1 MQERPCASGEATPQV
16 RRGFVVH
23 HNGPPAGCVGKGHDR
38 CVSFW
43 NGVRNYHVR
52 TKGWSDI
59 AYSFGVCPHGT
70 VFTGRGWDKAQWAN
84 GSDQVGDDDG
94 RDREWFTVLA
104 FVGGGEQGGYH
115 TGSPE
120 EKVTPQME
128 SGISELIALGRR
140 TGRCGNRVLPHNAF
154 KRKACPGPT
163 LTALALRLDRKSA
176 DQLIPTPE
184 ESDDMDPRALVV
196 LTYNAILGRNP
207 ESLDVI
213 TKGVAAITGHPGG
226 EREGQNAYV
235 AHIANSPEAKQ
246 RQANG

>member
-1 MQERPCASGEATPQV
+1 VARK
-16 RRGFVVH
+16 GFVIH
-23 HNGPPAGCVGKGHDR
+23 HNGPPAGCVGKSHDR
-38 CVSFW
+38 CEAFW

-52 TKGWSDI
+52 TKGWTDI

-70 VFTGRGWDKAQWAN
+70 VFTGRGWSKAQWAN

-94 RDREWFTVLA
+94 RDSEWYTVLA
-104 FVGGGEQGGYH
+104 FVGGGEQGGFH

-120 EKVTPQME
+120 EKVTAQME
-128 SGISELIALGRR
+128 SGLRELIALGRR

-163 LTALALRLDRKSA
+163 LTAFARQLDRKSA
-176 DQLIPTPE
+176 KGNATPTPE
-184 ESDDMDPRALVV
+184 GDDMDPRALVV

-207 ESLDVI
+207 ETLAVI
-213 TKGVAAITGHPGG
+213 ATGVKAITEHPGG

-235 AHIANSPEAKQ
+235 AHIANSDEAKQ
-246 RQANG
+246 RQAG